1 MERLVSLS
9 GSIILLRLCDR
20 AATSGTAG
28 SGFRFY
34 WDTLSSRGL
43 TVIPVPSRDYINKK
57 EFQGFFSV
65 CRLAFI
71 GTVS

>member
-20 AATSGTAG
+20 AATSAG

-43 TVIPVPSRDYINKK
+43 TVIPVPSRDYISKK
-57 EFQGFFSV
+57 ELQGFFSV